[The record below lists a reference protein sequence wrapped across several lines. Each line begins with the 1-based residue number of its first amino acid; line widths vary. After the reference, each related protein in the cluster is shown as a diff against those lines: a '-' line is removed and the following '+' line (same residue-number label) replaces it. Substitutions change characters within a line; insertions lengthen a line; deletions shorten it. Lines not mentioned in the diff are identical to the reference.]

1 MRGTGNERR
10 SKMEDM
16 IPDDWEERTFEK
28 SEFGVLRVYVN
39 RRTGEVRFNLGDVA
53 RCLGLREG
61 VAIGMLDEGEVFTMP
76 RQVLTESDF
85 ERFCRELE
93 G

>member
-1 MRGTGNERR
+1 
-10 SKMEDM
+10 MEDM

-53 RCLGLREG
+53 RCLGLSEG
-61 VAIGMLDEGEVFTMP
+61 VAIGMP